1 MSYKDKEKQREA
13 NRERQRRYKES
24 QKALLKGVTSEGVTE
39 KALLKTSKVWNHHSE
54 ANAQEVIIGKLTVY
68 PRVTP
73 GIPIEGMTVKSEVVI
88 AEKDSSRAMDVVIP
102 PKTKKTFADL
112 PKDVQE
118 NILRVS
124 NMRIGNVEP
133 DPVLVSEEIGRRTQV
148 ALHYQKFVRAG

>member
-39 KALLKTSKVWNHHSE
+39 KALPDLAPGQYEGGIESLMPDDYE
-54 ANAQEVIIGKLTVY
+54 IEVDLDATIY
-68 PRVTP
+68 PP
-73 GIPIEGMTVKSEVVI
+73 DP
-88 AEKDSSRAMDVVIP
+88 A
-102 PKTKKTFADL
+102 PKAKGFADL

-148 ALHYQKFVRAG
+148 ALHYQEFVRAG